1 MENKNENQEFELSLA
16 SLFKIF
22 KGKLKKLVIFGL
34 VAAILGGSI
43 GALSVV
49 LAKKSYGNTLT
60 FYFPTPEKYEY
71 KNVLP
76 LLESDNFAKN
86 VLIGTKEVEY
96 TTDSGKTV
104 KIDILD
110 LDYTKEQEEDV
121 TEYEYTKLA
130 SYETI
135 KKLKELLKE
144 LPSEISILELK
155 LNKANS
161 DYTLAKDS
169 FDVYMSVN
177 ADNLAFKD
185 TIAAL
190 EIQLAELAAAKRTA
204 FDEHNKALSRQKLA
218 EQELIAAQKSYEL
231 AIKKSDEITNE
242 LRAEWLTDK
251 DNKKMLD
258 TYKKSVTYSIAH
270 ESNASSAGKNG
281 EASSFVYVNVSVL
294 DNEELAN
301 KIIENI
307 PKEVS
312 DVVIA
317 NSTPFEPNDII
328 ECNLVSSA
336 RAIELDKTSMVK
348 TAAIFAVI
356 ALLAVEIILFI
367 AIVLSYFKKTV
378 VDSSNENEKASEN
391 AKN

>member
-185 TIAAL
+185 TIAEL
-190 EIQLAELAAAKRTA
+190 EIQLAELATAKRTA

-270 ESNASSAGKNG
+270 ENNASSAGKNG

-312 DVVIA
+312 DVAIA

>member
-34 VAAILGGSI
+34 VAAILGGAI

-49 LAKKSYGNTLT
+49 LTKKSYGNTLT
-60 FYFPTPEKYEY
+60 FYFPTPEKNEY

-76 LLESDNFAKN
+76 LLESDNFAEN

-96 TTDSGKTV
+96 TTESGKTV

-110 LDYTKEQEEDV
+110 LDYTKEQEEDI

-135 KKLKELLKE
+135 KKLKEILEE

-169 FDVYMSVN
+169 FDVYMNVN
-177 ADNLAFKD
+177 ANDLAFKD
-185 TIAAL
+185 TIAKL
-190 EIQLAELAAAKRTA
+190 EIELAELAAAKRTA

-218 EQELIAAQKSYEL
+218 EQELLLAEKSYDQ
-231 AIKKSDEITNE
+231 AIKKSNEIIGE
-242 LRAEWLTDK
+242 LRAEWLADK

-258 TYKKSVTYSIAH
+258 TYKKSVTYSISH
-270 ESNASSAGKNG
+270 EGSASIGKDG
-281 EASSFVYVNVSVL
+281 EGSSFVYVNVSVL

-301 KIIENI
+301 RIIENL
-307 PKEVS
+307 PEEVS
-312 DVVIA
+312 DTVTENA
-317 NSTPFEPNDII
+317 TPLEIHNVI
-328 ECNLVSSA
+328 ECKLVSSA

-391 AKN
+391 AKK

>member
-34 VAAILGGSI
+34 VAAILGGAI

-49 LAKKSYGNTLT
+49 LTKKSYGNTLT
-60 FYFPTPEKYEY
+60 FYFPTPEKNEY

-76 LLESDNFAKN
+76 LLESDNFAEN

-110 LDYTKEQEEDV
+110 LDYTKEQEEDI

-135 KKLKELLKE
+135 KKLKEILKE

-169 FDVYMSVN
+169 FDVYMNVN
-177 ADNLAFKD
+177 ANDLAFKD
-185 TIAAL
+185 TIAKL
-190 EIQLAELAAAKRTA
+190 EIELAELAAAKRTA

-218 EQELIAAQKSYEL
+218 EQELLLAEKSYDQ
-231 AIKKSDEITNE
+231 AIKKSNEIIGE
-242 LRAEWLTDK
+242 LRAEWLADK

-258 TYKKSVTYSIAH
+258 TYKKSVTYSISH
-270 ESNASSAGKNG
+270 EGSASIGKDG
-281 EASSFVYVNVSVL
+281 EGSSFVYVNVSVL

-301 KIIENI
+301 RIIENL
-307 PKEVS
+307 PEEVS
-312 DVVIA
+312 DTVTENA
-317 NSTPFEPNDII
+317 TPLEIHSVI

-391 AKN
+391 AKK

>member
-34 VAAILGGSI
+34 VAAILGGAI

-49 LAKKSYGNTLT
+49 LTKKSYGNTLT
-60 FYFPTPEKYEY
+60 FYFPTPEKNEY

-76 LLESDNFAKN
+76 LLESDNFAEN

-96 TTDSGKTV
+96 TTESGKTV

-110 LDYTKEQEEDV
+110 LDYTKEQEEDI

-135 KKLKELLKE
+135 KKLKEILEE

-161 DYTLAKDS
+161 DYSLAKDS
-169 FDVYMSVN
+169 FDVYMNVN
-177 ADNLAFKD
+177 ANDLAFKD
-185 TIAAL
+185 TIAKL
-190 EIQLAELAAAKRTA
+190 EIELAELAAAKRTA

-218 EQELIAAQKSYEL
+218 EQELLLAEKSYDQ
-231 AIKKSDEITNE
+231 AIKKSNEIIGE
-242 LRAEWLTDK
+242 LRAEWLADK

-258 TYKKSVTYSIAH
+258 TYKKSVTYSISH
-270 ESNASSAGKNG
+270 ENNASSAGKDG
-281 EASSFVYVNVSVL
+281 EGSSFVYVNVSVL

-301 KIIENI
+301 RIIENL
-307 PKEVS
+307 PEEVS
-312 DVVIA
+312 DTVTENA
-317 NSTPFEPNDII
+317 TPLEIHNVI
-328 ECNLVSSA
+328 ECKLVSSA

-378 VDSSNENEKASEN
+378 VDSRNEDEKVSEN
-391 AKN
+391 AKK

>member
-60 FYFPTPEKYEY
+60 FYFPTPEKNEY

-76 LLESDNFAKN
+76 LLESDNFAEN

-96 TTDSGKTV
+96 TNESGKTV
-104 KIDILD
+104 KVDILD
-110 LDYTKEQEEDV
+110 LDYTEEQEKDV
-121 TEYEYTKLA
+121 AKYEYTKLI

-190 EIQLAELAAAKRTA
+190 EVELEALATAKKSA
-204 FDEHNKALSRQKLA
+204 FDAHNQALSRQKLA
-218 EQELIAAQKSYEL
+218 EQELLAAEKSYEQ
-231 AIKKSDEITNE
+231 AIKKSNDIIGE
-242 LRAEWLTDK
+242 LRAEWLADK
-251 DNKKMLD
+251 NNKKLLA
-258 TYKKSVTYSIAH
+258 TYRKSVSCSISH
-270 ESNASSAGKNG
+270 EGSASTGKDG
-281 EASSFVYVNVSVL
+281 EGSSFVYVNVSVL

-301 KIIENI
+301 RIIENV
-307 PKEVS
+307 PEEVS
-312 DVVIA
+312 DIVIA
-317 NSTPFEPNDII
+317 NSTPFEPNDVI
-328 ECNLVSSA
+328 ECKLVSSA
-336 RAIELDKTSMVK
+336 RAIELDKTSIVA
-348 TAAIFAVI
+348 TAAIFAVV

-378 VDSSNENEKASEN
+378 VEAGNESKKSSDNTNE
-391 AKN
+391 